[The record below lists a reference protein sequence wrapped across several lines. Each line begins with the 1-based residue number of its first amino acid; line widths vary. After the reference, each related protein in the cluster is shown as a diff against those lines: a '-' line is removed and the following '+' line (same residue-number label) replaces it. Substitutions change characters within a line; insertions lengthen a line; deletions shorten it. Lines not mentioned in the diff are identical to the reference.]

1 MRPMNRMQ
9 CAAAIL
15 LLALLRPALAA
26 EPPPLVP
33 GATPTPEQAAAQA
46 AERERQARMP
56 DTPGTGRFPAMKEE
70 VASLPNHVV
79 YRPRSLDSL
88 GATKLGV
95 YVFGNGGCVDDG
107 ASSRLHL
114 LEVASHGYLVIAP
127 GRIRTGPGATAPAA
141 PGAPTGR
148 TSAKDLTTA
157 LDWALAQNADP
168 KSPFHNRIDPK
179 ALAVS
184 GFSCGGAQAMKVAA
198 DPRWKTVVMM
208 NSGILNVPL
217 NVSLA
222 DMDASKDLLPTLHT
236 PVLYTLGGETDVAYV
251 NGMDDF
257 KRINHVPV
265 FIADLKG
272 VGHGGSYWQPN
283 GGKAAAV
290 VVAWLDWQLRG
301 DANAARMF
309 TGKDCGLCRDASW
322 EIHRKK
328 IP

>member
-1 MRPMNRMQ
+1 
-9 CAAAIL
+9 
-15 LLALLRPALAA
+15 
-26 EPPPLVP
+26 
-33 GATPTPEQAAAQA
+33 
-46 AERERQARMP
+46 
-56 DTPGTGRFPAMKEE
+56 
-70 VASLPNHVV
+70 
-79 YRPRSLDSL
+79 
-88 GATKLGV
+88 
-95 YVFGNGGCVDDG
+95 VDDG

-148 TSAKDLTTA
+148 SSAKDLTTA
-157 LDWALAQNADP
+157 LDWALAQNADA
-168 KSPFHNRIDPK
+168 KSPYHNRIDPR
-179 ALAVS
+179 ATAVS

-222 DMDASKDLLPTLHT
+222 DMDASKDLLATVHT
-236 PVLYTLGGETDVAYV
+236 PVLYVLGGESDVAYV

-257 KRINHVPV
+257 RRLEKVPV
-265 FIADLKG
+265 FVADLKG
-272 VGHGGSYWQPN
+272 VGHGGTYWQPN

-301 DANAARMF
+301 DKKAGQMF
-309 TGKDCGLCRDASW
+309 TGKDCGLCKDNAW
-322 EIHRKK
+322 EVHRKR